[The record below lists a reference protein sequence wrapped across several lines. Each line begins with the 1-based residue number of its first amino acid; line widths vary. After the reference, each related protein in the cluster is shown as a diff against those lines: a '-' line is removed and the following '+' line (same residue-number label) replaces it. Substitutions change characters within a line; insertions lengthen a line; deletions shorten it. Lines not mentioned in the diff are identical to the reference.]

1 MKTIKNF
8 SLVVVSILII
18 LYTGTAFIISDPSAD
33 FELKELSIDDRI
45 SLAKVSTQN
54 SRIGMFKSAVQFSQN
69 PADLGEMDFYG
80 QEIIISDNPNIDKI
94 LIGIKS
100 NNNTRI
106 ELWNRGELMESR
118 DKGFSGK
125 MSWGATQSMAVQF
138 YDQSNEKYK
147 GKSTISLRFFEG
159 TGFLSD
165 IGQLSF
171 DLTPYGNLSGE
182 KTIGVFA
189 MSLASEQ
196 INRPLFSNL
205 EIWKNF
211 QSFD

>member
-8 SLVVVSILII
+8 SLVLVAVLII

-45 SLAKVSTQN
+45 SLEQISTQN

-69 PADLGEMDFYG
+69 PLSLGEMDFYG
-80 QEIIISDNPNIDKI
+80 QEIRISDNPNIDKI

-100 NNNTRI
+100 NHNTRI
-106 ELWNRGELMESR
+106 ELWNKGELVESI

-125 MSWGATQSMAVQF
+125 MSWGSTQFMAVQF
-138 YDQSNEKYK
+138 YDQTNEKYQ
-147 GKSTISLRFFEG
+147 GKSMISLRFFEG
-159 TGFLSD
+159 AGFLGD

-171 DLTPYGNLSGE
+171 DLTPYGDLSGE
-182 KTIGVFA
+182 KWIGVFTK
-189 MSLASEQ
+189 SLASEQ

-205 EIWKNF
+205 EVWKNF